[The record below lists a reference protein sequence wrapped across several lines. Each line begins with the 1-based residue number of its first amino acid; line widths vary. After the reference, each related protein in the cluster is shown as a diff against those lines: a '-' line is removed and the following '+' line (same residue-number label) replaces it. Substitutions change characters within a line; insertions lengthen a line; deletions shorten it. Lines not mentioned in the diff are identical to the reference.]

1 MTHATATPPATQAGE
16 PTVPDG
22 VPALIEAAF
31 DALDRAGVP
40 WTLLRGERELA
51 ADGGDVDVL
60 VAASARPAAE
70 RALLAAGFVPLPS
83 WGRGSHR
90 FHHAYDPDT
99 DRWVKLDVVTEL
111 AFGRYAEL
119 PTDLA
124 AAWLER
130 RDRAAG
136 PARLDPDDAF
146 WAFLL
151 HALLDRAELRPDD
164 LAGLRERAVVA
175 RADAPG
181 SLAVAPL
188 LPRGWDPARVIA
200 AAHDADPAR
209 LTRLARGLR
218 RQWLRRMPVRVVER
232 GVRGRLARRATPLLR
247 AVRGRGL
254 GVALLAPDGAGKSTL
269 ATSLETSFPVP
280 VRRVYLGLYGHGSDA
295 RSRGPGG
302 RFGLPGR
309 IAWVWR
315 RWLGA
320 RGQEARGR
328 IVVFDRHVLDLAVAP
343 PGDSRK
349 VRLRRSVLVRSCPR
363 PDLTLILDVPGDELF
378 RRKGEHDPASLERQR
393 GRYLELAE
401 RLPRAAVIDAAADA
415 ETVRRR
421 AVGAIWAAHAARAM
435 AR

>member
-1 MTHATATPPATQAGE
+1 VTHATATPPATQAGE
-16 PTVPDG
+16 QTVPDG
-22 VPALIEAAF
+22 VPALVGAAF

-40 WTLLRGERELA
+40 WTLLRGEAELA
-51 ADGGDVDVL
+51 AHGGDVDIL
-60 VAASARPAAE
+60 VAESARPAAG
-70 RALLAAGFVPLPS
+70 RALLAAGFVPLPT

-90 FHHAYDPDT
+90 FHHAYDPAT

-111 AFGRYAEL
+111 AFGRFAEL

-130 RDRAAG
+130 REGAVG
-136 PARLDPDDAF
+136 PARPDPADAF

-164 LAGLRERAVVA
+164 LAELRERAAFA
-175 RADAPG
+175 RADGPG
-181 SLAVAPL
+181 SVAVAPL

-200 AAHDADPAR
+200 AAGDADPAR
-209 LTRLARGLR
+209 LARLARGLR
-218 RQWLRRMPVRVVER
+218 REWLRQRPMTVLGR
-232 GVRGRLARRATPLLR
+232 GIRGRLARRATPLLR

-269 ATSLETSFPVP
+269 AESLERSFPVP
-280 VRRVYLGLYGHGSDA
+280 VRRVYLGLYGHGTDVH
-295 RSRGPGG
+295 SRGPGG

-309 IAWVWR
+309 IAWIWR

-320 RGQEARGR
+320 RGEEARGR

-343 PGDSRK
+343 PGGGRK
-349 VRLRRSVLVRSCPR
+349 ARLRRSLLLRSCPR
-363 PDLTLILDVPGDELF
+363 PDLTLVLDVPGDELF

-393 GRYLELAE
+393 VRYLELAG
-401 RLPRAAVIDAAADA
+401 RLPHAAVIDAAADA

-421 AVGAIWAAHAARAM
+421 AVGAIWAAQAARAM

>member
-16 PTVPDG
+16 HSVPDG
-22 VPALIEAAF
+22 VPAPIGAAF

-40 WTLLRGERELA
+40 WTLLRGETELA

-60 VAASARPAAE
+60 VAASARPVAE
-70 RALLAAGFVPLPS
+70 RALLAAGFVRLAS
-83 WGRGSHR
+83 WGRASHR

-111 AFGRYAEL
+111 AFGRYGEL

-130 RDRAAG
+130 RDTTAG

-151 HALLDRAELRPDD
+151 HALLDRAELRADD
-164 LAGLRERAVVA
+164 LAGLRERAAVA
-175 RADAPG
+175 HADAPG
-181 SLAVAPL
+181 SVAVAPL

-200 AAHDADPAR
+200 AACDADSAG
-209 LTRLARGLR
+209 LARLARGLR
-218 RQWLRRMPVRVVER
+218 RIWLRRTPAVVVGR

-247 AVRGRGL
+247 AVSGREL

-269 ATSLETSFPVP
+269 AASLEGSFPVP
-280 VRRVYLGLYGHGSDA
+280 VRRVYLGLYGHGTDA

-309 IAWVWR
+309 IAWIWR

-320 RGQEARGR
+320 RWQEARGR

-343 PGDSRK
+343 PGGGRK
-349 VRLRRSVLVRSCPR
+349 ARLRRSLLLRRLPAPR
-363 PDLTLILDVPGDELF
+363 PDPRPRRAGRRALPAEGRARPGEP
-378 RRKGEHDPASLERQR
+378 RAPARP
-393 GRYLELAE
+393 
-401 RLPRAAVIDAAADA
+401 LPRAG
-415 ETVRRR
+415 
-421 AVGAIWAAHAARAM
+421 GAHVPGRP
-435 AR
+435 